1 MGNRMEMG
9 LLRLLLIAAIGLVWG
24 ACNDNV
30 KKKTADV
37 LNDAGTPPTIPE
49 EDGAYADLYN
59 ALGTTASL
67 PIRGRLVEEKAGF
80 NPSNTTPLKQ
90 ISQDEITGKT
100 IALALVSGDQSVDI
114 GTVTTDDE
122 GYVDTA
128 LDLSDKSL
136 SAGAYSLEARVNNKL
151 VGLVPATLLGL
162 DHSGT
167 LVRSDVDLT
176 YLNTKFTGTL
186 DKIKLLEEKPK
197 ERKTLPAMETVYP
210 ALRTGAEGSLNRSLV
225 FLSGSPKF
233 FKRILEGKMALD
245 GVQQD
250 GVVLKPYKDIVVS
263 NLLSFDFNGIVP
275 ELKEQVGYKL
285 YWVMRLRLEAPPAA
299 PEILMGDDS
308 EADIV
313 VYVLYHRF
321 TSGELDEAGLMAE
334 LDKVD
339 VAKAWGDSIAELAPK
354 VKAHLAGQAP
364 PVKAIY
370 INKTGLDTA
379 HFPVADW
386 SVDGITRYHY
396 GAWPLALDLYQ
407 SGFIA
412 KTDVQ
417 GVKDRF
423 IALGKS
429 ADYLKTRS
437 DHGVSEG
444 YLKAETVAEFE

>member
-1 MGNRMEMG
+1 MQMG
-9 LLRLLLIAAIGLVWG
+9 LLRLLLIAAVGLVWG
-24 ACNDNV
+24 CCNDNA
-30 KKKTADV
+30 KKKTADTLV
-37 LNDAGTPPTIPE
+37 DGTVPPEPPTIPE
-49 EDGAYADLYN
+49 EDGPYADLYN
-59 ALGTTASL
+59 ALGTTDSL
-67 PIRGRLVEEKAGF
+67 PIRGRLVEEKAGLD
-80 NPSNTTPLKQ
+80 PAKTDPKGQ
-90 ISQDEITGKT
+90 MSQDEITETAIDLSLLSAGQT
-100 IALALVSGDQSVDI
+100 VDI
-114 GTVTTDDE
+114 GSVTTDNE

-128 LDLSDKSL
+128 IDLSGKGL
-136 SAGAYSLEARVNNKL
+136 AAGSYTLQARVADKL
-151 VGLVPATLLGL
+151 VGLVPATLLAL
-162 DHSGT
+162 DHSGS

-176 YLNTKFTGTL
+176 YLNTQFVSAL
-186 DKIKLLEEKPK
+186 DKIELLGDEAKD
-197 ERKTLPAMETVYP
+197 RKALPAMEVVYP
-210 ALRTGAEGSLNRSLV
+210 AIRGGADGAQNRSLV

-250 GVVLKPYKDIVVS
+250 GVVLKPYKDIVVG
-263 NLLSFDFNGIVP
+263 NLLDFDFGGIIP
-275 ELKEQVGYKL
+275 ELEEQVGYKL
-285 YWVMRLRLEAPPAA
+285 YWVMRLRLEAPAAA

-334 LDKVD
+334 LEKVD
-339 VAKAWGDSIAELAPK
+339 VAKAWSDSIAELAPQ
-354 VKAHLAGQAP
+354 VLAHLAGQAP
-364 PVKAIY
+364 PVEAIY

-386 SVDGITRYHY
+386 NVDGITRYHY
-396 GAWPLALDLYQ
+396 GAWPLTLDLYQ
-407 SGFIA
+407 SGFIS